1 MYQGGSEPRVD
12 SLHPPWSG
20 GRAGPIAWPAG
31 MEPWRRRQ
39 RARLPGA
46 LPQNALNNTVPSTRT
61 RAAAPTPRHARTQR
75 SRPASPHLGY
85 PQSRPLQLCR
95 VRPWSPHA
103 GTPASRR
110 PSCWPTPIPAPAPT
124 ACGLAQAPCPA
135 VRLRS
140 RPPTRARGRRA
151 LRARAASLLPDPAC
165 RSHRAPPGTGGRR
178 TRPRAACARYRRS
191 LAGARGIPAAH
202 RTRCR
207 AASRANAY
215 AAGKTRGRPRTRTGR
230 PRAVDSTP

>member
-103 GTPASRR
+103 GTPRV
-110 PSCWPTPIPAPAPT
+110 PSPLV
-124 ACGLAQAPCPA
+124 LAHSDSGAGSHG
-135 VRLRS
+135 LRS
-140 RPPTRARGRRA
+140 RAGALSCGAPAFSSSDEGAGPPGAAGAGGLTPPRPRMSQPSRSARNRWSPYSPARG
-151 LRARAASLLPDPAC
+151 LCSLSA
-165 RSHRAPPGTGGRR
+165 
-178 TRPRAACARYRRS
+178 
-191 LAGARGIPAAH
+191 
-202 RTRCR
+202 
-207 AASRANAY
+207 
-215 AAGKTRGRPRTRTGR
+215 
-230 PRAVDSTP
+230 